1 MICLNEKHIQYMQ
14 LALEEARA
22 AFKLGEVPI
31 GAVIVIGDDVVAR
44 AHNMKEQWKDATA
57 HAELV
62 AIKEAVQKLGH
73 WRYLKDA
80 ALYVTIEPCPM
91 CAGAMVQSRIE
102 KVVYGAADP
111 KAGAMG
117 SLMNLAQDPRLNH
130 RVEVVAGVLE
140 EECSELMKEFFRRL
154 RK

>member
-140 EECSELMKEFFRRL
+140 EECSELMKAFFRRL